1 MEVEY
6 EYDEGNWQPEVSSQQ
21 SAARAGNSEELETIN
36 LTSIYLDLTTSDLP
50 TFRPLDVFSYL
61 CPSNIHLRM
70 VSVNNVSV
78 LFGSFILLDE
88 VSFLITRQERIGLTG
103 RNGAGKSTLM
113 KIIAGMQDPT
123 SGSVERPRELTVGY
137 LEQQMAVSDTT
148 TVMEETLTAFAEIRA
163 LEQEIA
169 DVTRE
174 IAERTDYES
183 DSYHNL
189 CDRLHSAG
197 ERHQLLGGNDYT
209 ALARQTL
216 AGLGFNPEEFNRP
229 TRELS
234 GGWRMRVEL
243 AKILLRKPDLILLD
257 EPTNHL
263 DIESII
269 WLEGFLE
276 TYPGAV
282 ILVSHD
288 RTFLDNVT
296 RRTIEISLGKIYD
309 YRVPYT
315 QYTVLRRERR
325 EQQTAAY
332 RNQKKMI
339 EDTEKFIERFRYK
352 PTKAVQV
359 QSKIKQLKKLERIEI
374 EDEDTSAM
382 NIRFSPAPRS
392 GTVVVEADEASKR
405 YGDHLVLDRISLK
418 IERGE
423 KVAFVGRN
431 GEGKTTLARMILGQ
445 IDHEGTVKRG
455 HNVSIGY
462 FAQNQDE
469 LLNDELTVFETVD
482 RIARGD
488 IRTRLRDILGAF
500 LFHGDDIDKKVKVLS
515 GGERSRLAIVQLLL
529 EPYNLLLLDEPTNH
543 LDIRSKEILKQ
554 ALIKFDGTL
563 IVVSHDRDFLDGLVN
578 KVYEFRHRKIR
589 THLGGIDEFL
599 RWRKIESLREL
610 EMRSAPGV
618 KKGGAAARAGG
629 KAGAAG
635 SNQGMTGGK
644 AGVAGS
650 SASAA
655 GNRRGAA
662 DSKAGAPGSN
672 PGMTGGKASA
682 AGRRGAPDS
691 KAVATGDKPGT
702 AGGGASVA
710 GNRKTKSSPLPNGN
724 TAGSRT
730 GGNRAAK
737 PESSQENEAAPATAS
752 TGRDT
757 SQQSSKM
764 LYLEKKETERVYR
777 RLQRE
782 TQKWETEITGIEKEI
797 AEMDARIAAGD
808 SSAMNDAAFFSLY
821 EERKKK
827 LEALMQSWEEAHGEL
842 ENFMTEYM
850 NNNDNI

>member
-1 MEVEY
+1 M
-6 EYDEGNWQPEVSSQQ
+6 EYDSGRLTALQLPETPCGY
-21 SAARAGNSEELETIN
+21 RGKLCHAGVGGRVLV
-36 LTSIYLDLTTSDLP
+36 LWRRMGP
-50 TFRPLDVFSYL
+50 FFYL

-113 KIIAGMQDPT
+113 KIIAGIQDPT

-137 LEQQMAVSDTT
+137 LEQQMTVSDTT
-148 TVMEETLTAFAEIRA
+148 TVMEETLTAFAEIKA

-169 DVTRE
+169 HVTRE

-183 DSYHNL
+183 ESYHNL
-189 CDRLHSAG
+189 CDRLHNAG
-197 ERHQLLGGNDYT
+197 ERHQLLGGGDYT
-209 ALARQTL
+209 ALAGQTL
-216 AGLGFNPEEFNRP
+216 AGLGFSPAEFNRP

-263 DIESII
+263 DIESIM

-296 RRTIEISLGKIYD
+296 RRTVEISLGKVYD

-332 RNQKKMI
+332 RNQQKMI

-359 QSKIKQLKKLERIEI
+359 QSKIKQLKKIERIEI

-392 GTVVVEADEASKR
+392 GTVVVEVAEASKR
-405 YGDHLVLDRISLK
+405 YGNHLVLDSISLK

-455 HNVSIGY
+455 HNVSTGY

-469 LLNDELTVFETVD
+469 LLNDELTVFDTVD

-554 ALIKFDGTL
+554 ALRKFDGTL

-589 THLGGIDEFL
+589 THLGGIAEFL
-599 RWRKIESLREL
+599 RSRKIESLREL
-610 EMRSAPGV
+610 EMRSAPGA
-618 KKGGAAARAGG
+618 KKSGAAGRVGV
-629 KAGAAG
+629 KAGA
-635 SNQGMTGGK
+635 TGGK
-644 AGVAGS
+644 AGVAGGRPGEAHGRS
-650 SASAA
+650 DAGGKTGAGGKTDAGGKTGAGGKKGAAGNIGKGDRPDAGGGKAKVRGGDTAKGGAANRAAQAQEVGPATVADSRPENETASAA
-655 GNRRGAA
+655 GTT
-662 DSKAGAPGSN
+662 GS
-672 PGMTGGKASA
+672 
-682 AGRRGAPDS
+682 
-691 KAVATGDKPGT
+691 
-702 AGGGASVA
+702 
-710 GNRKTKSSPLPNGN
+710 
-724 TAGSRT
+724 
-730 GGNRAAK
+730 
-737 PESSQENEAAPATAS
+737 
-752 TGRDT
+752 DT
-757 SQQSSKM
+757 PQQSSKM

-777 RLQRE
+777 RLRRE
-782 TQKWETEITGIEKEI
+782 TEKWETEITVTEKEI
-797 AEMDARIAAGD
+797 ADMDARIAAGE
-808 SSAMNDAAFFSLY
+808 SSAMNDPSFFSLY

-827 LEALMQSWEEAHGEL
+827 LEDLMQSWEEAHGEL
-842 ENFMTEYM
+842 ETFMTEYM
-850 NNNDNI
+850 NDNDNI